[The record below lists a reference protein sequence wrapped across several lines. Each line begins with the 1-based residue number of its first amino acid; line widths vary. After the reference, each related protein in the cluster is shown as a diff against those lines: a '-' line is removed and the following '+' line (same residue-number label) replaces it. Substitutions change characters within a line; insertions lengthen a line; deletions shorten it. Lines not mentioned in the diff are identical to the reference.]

1 METRKKELRK
11 LITKQKLQCC
21 DSTLQAQSADI
32 LRRLETHA
40 VFKEARTVLLFHSLK
55 DEPDTHAFI
64 ERWSGAKV
72 ILLPVVCGE
81 NLELRVYDK
90 RQSLST
96 GTYGIEEPSGE
107 AFTDYA
113 SIDLAV
119 IPGIAFDR
127 LGNRLGR
134 GKGYYDKLL
143 PHLSAYKI
151 GIGFSFQLVEEVPAR
166 EFDVRMDEVITPSV

>member
-1 METRKKELRK
+1 MMETRKKELRK

-32 LRRLETHA
+32 LHRLETHA

-64 ERWSGAKV
+64 EKWSGAKV

-90 RQSLST
+90 RQNLST
-96 GTYGIEEPSGE
+96 GVYGIEEPSGE

-166 EFDVRMDEVITPSV
+166 EFDVR